1 MLSEVRIDSLSCNEG
16 SSIIGDSPEKLT
28 IEAWLLE
35 WEQSIT
41 HISHKF
47 TLTER
52 KSERLNGL
60 LQHCI
65 YKSVSDPERL
75 DRDFSPE
82 KNFFQNFSFVFQKSV
97 LKKVWTVKNFEKFNL
112 AGFRPNSKII
122 GNFRKNW
129 KILWTFY

>member
-1 MLSEVRIDSLSCNEG
+1 MINTFMLSEVRIDSLSCNEG

-65 YKSVSDPERL
+65 YKSVP
-75 DRDFSPE
+75 
-82 KNFFQNFSFVFQKSV
+82 K
-97 LKKVWTVKNFEKFNL
+97 
-112 AGFRPNSKII
+112 A
-122 GNFRKNW
+122 
-129 KILWTFY
+129 

>member
-60 LQHCI
+60 LIHCI
-65 YKSVSDPERL
+65 YKSVPEAEHSMARFRL
-75 DRDFSPE
+75 Y
-82 KNFFQNFSFVFQKSV
+82 
-97 LKKVWTVKNFEKFNL
+97 
-112 AGFRPNSKII
+112 SKII
-122 GNFRKNW
+122 GNFRKTE
-129 KILWTFY
+129 KF